1 MVIGSPVALPS
12 CSELAARWLVDS
24 SANTTNWPRGV
35 LRFFRGN
42 WEIGKFVKVSP
53 LREWPVLFAEQS
65 ILI

>member
-12 CSELAARWLVDS
+12 DPELATRWLVDS
-24 SANTTNWPRGV
+24 VQTRQTGLTRSCRCSG
-35 LRFFRGN
+35 
-42 WEIGKFVKVSP
+42 EIVKVSP